1 MRYFW
6 KIIYFQMEQPLI
18 SFSWFN
24 STVETEYRVTCLGA
38 VHEWRLLNSQDFG
51 PPPTPLSV
59 PNSRNLPSFGQNL
72 ANPLPPPQG
81 TRHMCMPPFFYHSV
95 VTTILSTI
103 LDEWEHL
110 NSRSACP
117 LIGSH
122 IWGLFYQEPN
132 HVIHF
137 NSKNRLL
144 MIA

>member
-1 MRYFW
+1 MG
-6 KIIYFQMEQPLI
+6 QPLI

-38 VHEWRLLNSQDFG
+38 VQERRLLNSQDFG
-51 PPPTPLSV
+51 PPPSPLSV

-72 ANPLPPPQG
+72 ANPLPPPQD
-81 TRHMCMPPFFYHSV
+81 TRHMCMPPYR
-95 VTTILSTI
+95 
-103 LDEWEHL
+103 D
-110 NSRSACP
+110 
-117 LIGSH
+117 SH

-137 NSKNRLL
+137 ISKNRLL